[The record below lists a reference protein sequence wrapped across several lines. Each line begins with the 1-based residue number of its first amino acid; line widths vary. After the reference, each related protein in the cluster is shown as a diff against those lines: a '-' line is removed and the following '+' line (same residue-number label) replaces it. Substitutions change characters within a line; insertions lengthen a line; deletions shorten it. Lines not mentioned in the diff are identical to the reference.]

1 MFEKESHQ
9 ELRQSCYEIF
19 SKISSKVQKRL
30 TSNTSSKVSLKISSK
45 LLRNLQQNL
54 IKSLKK
60 VSSKVSSKTSSKSW
74 RNLHQNL
81 IKSCEIKLQYFDE
94 KSNCCERRKFA
105 LVEEKSK
112 VTERAVSPSRV
123 TLTVIISKAMKT
135 CLLIDRKRRLCAKKF
150 LRRSRGFLRIKFLLI
165 KILPTETL

>member
-1 MFEKESHQ
+1 MTKSSAKSHQKFEKI
-9 ELRQSCYEIF
+9 L
-19 SKISSKVQKRL
+19 SK
-30 TSNTSSKVSLKISSK
+30 TSTKTSSK
-45 LLRNLQQNL
+45 LLRNL
-54 IKSLKK
+54 
-60 VSSKVSSKTSSKSW
+60 
-74 RNLHQNL
+74 HQNL
-81 IKSCEIKLQYFDE
+81 NKSCEDKLQYFDE